1 MSSSTGG
8 PAHNILHTALLFEE
22 VSIDLKLLLQHH
34 LPPIFDDQSVG
45 FQVSGCTE
53 NLPVLLDPGH
63 PPQLQLEEARLSQFS
78 ERGKGGFM
86 VRGGGGGLT
95 CI

>member
-1 MSSSTGG
+1 M
-8 PAHNILHTALLFEE
+8 AVLFEE

-45 FQVSGCTE
+45 FQVFGCTE

-63 PPQLQLEEARLSQFS
+63 PTQLQLEEASLSQFS
-78 ERGKGGFM
+78 EKRKSRLGSSCEEAAAAAG
-86 VRGGGGGLT
+86 
-95 CI
+95 